1 MKKVYSLLIALSLY
15 GAASAQI
22 ADLSPQVFASAGQY
36 ATSPTLSLSYTIGEP
51 IVTTLTDIKL
61 ILTQGFQQPEDDFTI
76 SVQEFANQYGVI
88 NVFPNPFTDMLN
100 ISVDTDKQ
108 HELYIYLYDMTGR
121 QVQSQFLAN
130 HLPGKKQYS
139 ISTSGLAQ
147 GMYTLTLVSANGDFV
162 KTVKITKAY

>member
-1 MKKVYSLLIALSLY
+1 MKKVYSLLIAISLY

-22 ADLSPQVFASAGQY
+22 AALSPQVFASAGQY
-36 ATSPTLSLSYTIGEP
+36 ATSPTLTLSYTIGEP

-76 SVQEFANQYGVI
+76 SVPEFAGQYGVI

-108 HELYIYLYDMTGR
+108 HELYIYMYDMTGR

-130 HLPGKKQYS
+130 HLPGQKQYS

-162 KTVKITKAY
+162 KTVKITKAF

>member
-1 MKKVYSLLIALSLY
+1 MKKIYALIIGLTFT
-15 GAASAQI
+15 GAISAQVTQ
-22 ADLSPQVFASAGQY
+22 LSPQVFASAGQY

-51 IVTTLTDIKL
+51 IVATFEDVKL
-61 ILTQGFQQPEDDFTI
+61 ILTQGFQQPEDDFVI
-76 SVQEFANQYGVI
+76 SVSEFASQYGVI
-88 NVFPNPFTDMLN
+88 NVFPNPFIDMLN

-108 HELYIYLYDMTGR
+108 HELYIYMYDMTGR

-139 ISTSGLAQ
+139 ISTNGLAQ
-147 GMYTLTLVSANGDFV
+147 GMYTLTLISANGDFA